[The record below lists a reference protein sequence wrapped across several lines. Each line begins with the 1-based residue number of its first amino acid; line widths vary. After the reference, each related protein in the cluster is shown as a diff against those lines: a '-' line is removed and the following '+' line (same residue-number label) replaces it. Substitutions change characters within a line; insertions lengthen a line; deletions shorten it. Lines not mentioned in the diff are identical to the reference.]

1 MIKVLAFGRVQLQLI
16 VRCSDDAIK
25 ASQFEHLPLHLC
37 HVAAEVENQ
46 VVAHSV
52 GDVHA
57 SLESVPFR
65 GSKHDIHLLIG
76 KMVLQELLVVKAVSR
91 TGYNVYAT
99 QNFVEHLD
107 RHDGVRIRPI

>member
-1 MIKVLAFGRVQLQLI
+1 MI
-16 VRCSDDAIK
+16 VRSSDDAIK

-37 HVAAEVENQ
+37 HVAAKVENKI
-46 VVAHSV
+46 VANSI

-57 SLESVPFR
+57 SLKSVPLR

-91 TGYNVYAT
+91 TGYDVYAT

-107 RHDGVRIRPI
+107 RHNGVRIRPVEYQN